1 MRFTKQD
8 IYKGDLILV
17 NADHPLQQ
25 EYSDTPVPADDAFWD
40 ITVAE
45 VLQQAY
51 RNTMNAIHA
60 GNRIVP
66 VSGYRPHQTQVD
78 LYNTSLEENGIEFT
92 QKYVAKPGCSEH
104 ETGLALDVGE
114 NREHIDFIRPDFPY
128 SGICQVFRETAPYFG
143 LIERYGRTKQNIT
156 GISHEPWH
164 FRYVG
169 YPHASY
175 ITSHNLCLE
184 EYIDLIRTHTNNNP
198 LYIDNHT
205 VFFIPVDQE
214 LILPEHMG
222 YAYSG
227 NNVDGMIITVSGI
240 L

>member
-1 MRFTKQD
+1 MRFTEQD

-17 NADHPLQQ
+17 NADHPLHM
-25 EYSDTPVPADDAFWD
+25 EYSQSPVPADPAFPD
-40 ITVAE
+40 ITVSYS
-45 VLQQAY
+45 LQQAY
-51 RNTMNAIHA
+51 RNTMHAIHA

-66 VSGYRPHQTQVD
+66 VSGLRPHQTQVD
-78 LYNTSLEENGIEFT
+78 LYNSSLEENGIEFT

-143 LIERYGRTKQNIT
+143 MIERYGRSKQNIT

-175 ITSHNLCLE
+175 ITSQSLCLE
-184 EYIDLIRTHTNNNP
+184 EYIDLVRCHPINNP
-198 LYIDNHT
+198 LYIENHT
-205 VFFIPVDQE
+205 VFFMPWDQE
-214 LILPEHMG
+214 LVLPAHTG
-222 YAYSG
+222 FTYSG
-227 NNVDGMIITVSGI
+227 NNVDGMIITVSEI

>member
-78 LYNTSLEENGIEFT
+78 LYNTSLEENG
-92 QKYVAKPGCSEH
+92 
-104 ETGLALDVGE
+104 
-114 NREHIDFIRPDFPY
+114 EHIDFIRPDFPY

-214 LILPEHMG
+214 LILPEHVG